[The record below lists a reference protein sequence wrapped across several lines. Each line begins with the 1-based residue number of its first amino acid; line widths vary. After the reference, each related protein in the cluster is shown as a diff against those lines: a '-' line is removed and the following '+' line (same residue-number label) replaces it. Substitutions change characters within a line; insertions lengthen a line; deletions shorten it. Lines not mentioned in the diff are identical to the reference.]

1 MIKVLNLT
9 KRFNNFTALTSV
21 SFEINKGEI
30 VGFLGPNGAGKTTTM
45 RILTG
50 FMPPTSGQVEINEK
64 NIFEYPDEVKDKIGY
79 LPENNP
85 LYLDMEVNA
94 YLDFLAQLKHLKKAD
109 RKKHLS
115 QILQSC
121 SLWEVRNQ
129 IISRLSKGY
138 KQRVGFA
145 GALVGDP
152 EILILDEP
160 TLGLDPKQVVE
171 IRDLIKGFS
180 GKKTVFLSSHI
191 LSEVEEICS
200 RIIIINKGKIVAT
213 DTPEKLTSVLLGTER
228 IIVKIR
234 GDIHQVESVIKN
246 IPQVNSVKTEGNKI
260 IIESEKGIDLRQQIA
275 KEIVNRGFDLL
286 EIKKETLELE
296 DIFLKLTK

>member
-1 MIKVLNLT
+1 MIKALNLT
-9 KRFNNFTALTSV
+9 KKFNNFTALAGV
-21 SFEINKGEI
+21 SFEIDKGEI
-30 VGFLGPNGAGKTTTM
+30 IGFLGPNGAGKTTTM

-50 FMPPTSGQVEINEK
+50 FMPPTSGQVEIDEK
-64 NIFEYPDEVKDKIGY
+64 DIFEYPDEVKEKIGY

-94 YLDFLAQLKHLKKAD
+94 YLDFLAQLKHLKKEG
-109 RKKHLS
+109 RKTHIS

-121 SLWEVRNQ
+121 GLWEVRNQ

-138 KQRVGFA
+138 KQRVGLA
-145 GALVGDP
+145 SALVGDP
-152 EILILDEP
+152 AILILDEP

-180 GKKTVFLSSHI
+180 GRKTVFLSSHI

-213 DTPEKLTSVLLGTER
+213 DTPEKLTSTLLGTER

-234 GDIHQVESVIKN
+234 GDINQAENVIKN
-246 IPQVNSVKTEGNKI
+246 IPQVNSVIQKDNCLVV
-260 IIESEKGIDLRQQIA
+260 ESKKGIDLREQIA
-275 KEIVNRGFDLL
+275 KQIINAGFDLL